1 MRVALVVAGKELR
14 QRLRDRSAIFVAF
27 LAPSLLATIVT
38 FAFGSGFGDD
48 VSFQIRAAV
57 VDEDGSDISRGFVD
71 VLSSKELSQIV
82 IPKRVK
88 TEAEARRGLDRQEVD
103 AAFVVPKGFQSAV
116 SAGRKAEIATITQA
130 SSSFSG
136 DIAEAIAQ
144 GFTSQVNASR
154 LAVFTT
160 MRASGGDPSKV
171 AALGAE
177 AARERIPVQLVDSGV
192 ATRDV
197 SGANYFGPSMAM
209 FFLFFSVGAAARGL
223 LAERETGTLP
233 RILAAPARRESVMGG
248 KALATFVLGVA
259 SMVTVYVVMGVF
271 FGVDWGDPVAIVVL
285 TLLTVGSLMMLT
297 ALVQTLAKTEQGA
310 ANYASMIG
318 VVLAI
323 LGGNFFPLYLL
334 PDLIQTASALTPN
347 GWALRAFSDIAYDG
361 ATLTDLGPHVAA
373 LLAFTCICGAV
384 AAYRARRLTVA

>member
-1 MRVALVVAGKELR
+1 MRVALVIAGKELR
-14 QRLRDRSAIFVAF
+14 QRLRDRSAIFVGF

-48 VSFQIRAAV
+48 VSFQIAVAV
-57 VDEDGSDISRGFVD
+57 VDNDRSDISRGFID
-71 VLSSKELSQIV
+71 VLESDELRQIV
-82 IPKRVK
+82 LPQRAKS
-88 TEAEARRGLDRQEVD
+88 EAVARKLVD
-103 AAFVVPKGFQSAV
+103 DGGVNAAFIVPKGFESAV
-116 SAGRKAEIATITQA
+116 IAGRKAEITTLTDA
-130 SSSFSG
+130 SSSFTG

-144 GFTSQVNASR
+144 GFTSQVSASR

-160 MRASGGDPSKV
+160 MRASGGDPSTV
-171 AALGAE
+171 AALGTE
-177 AARERIPVQLVDSGV
+177 ASRERIPVQLVDSGV

-209 FFLFFSVGAAARGL
+209 FFLFFTVGAAARGL
-223 LAERETGTLP
+223 LAERAMGTLP
-233 RILAAPARRESVMGG
+233 RILAAPARRESVMAG

-271 FGVDWGDPVAIVVL
+271 FGVDWGDPIAIGVL

-297 ALVQTLAKTEQGA
+297 ALVQTLAKTEQAA

-334 PDLIQTASALTPN
+334 PDLIQKASALTPN
-347 GWALRAFSDIAYDG
+347 GWALRAFTDIAYDG
-361 ATLTDLGPHVAA
+361 ASLLDLGPHIAA
-373 LLAFTCICGAV
+373 LLAFTSICGTV
-384 AAYRARRLTVA
+384 AAFRVRRLTVA